1 MSYFMKSGSTWR
13 VATKESMDL
22 HEKLPAGNYVVKQ
35 DPFENLYLEHTED
48 FEIPAKLYGD
58 TTRNADR
65 IMNSFW
71 QRNKSTG
78 VMLVGEKGSGKTL
91 LSKHICVEL
100 AKQGVPTI
108 VINSPWHG
116 DKFNTLI
123 QTIEQP
129 AIIMF
134 DEFEKVY
141 DSEEQESLLTLLD
154 GVYAS
159 KKLFMLTSNDKW
171 KVDSHMRN
179 RPGRIFYMIDF
190 KGLDADFIREYCVD
204 NLNEQKHIETIVN
217 ISTIFAEFNFDML
230 KALVEDMNRYNESP
244 QDALRIL
251 NIKAEYDSGASY
263 TIEVFRGDKKADK
276 HSPSSWNGTPLTAK
290 DMSVSW
296 YFSGKKKGTDPTLC
310 VTIDEDDAPD
320 FEGWHDAEF
329 GPENLVKFDTKKGL
343 FIYEKDGVTVILT
356 REKAKYFNFDAF

>member
-1 MSYFMKSGSTWR
+1 MKSGSTWR

-22 HEKLPAGNYVVKQ
+22 HEKLPPGNYVVKQ

-65 IMNSFW
+65 IINSFW
-71 QRNKSTG
+71 QRGKSTG

-100 AKQGVPTI
+100 AKQDVPTI

-190 KGLDADFIREYCVD
+190 KGLDAEFIREYCND
-204 NLNEQKHIETIVN
+204 NLNDKKHLETIVN

-263 TIEVFRGDKKADK
+263 KVEIFRGDRKADRQ
-276 HSPSSWNGTPLTAK
+276 SPTSWNGTPLTAK

-296 YFSGKKKGTDPTLC
+296 YFDGKKKGTDTAVAAGSKPSP
-310 VTIDEDDAPD
+310 ISDDEDSSD
-320 FEGWHDAEF
+320 GWRDDEF

-343 FIYEKDGVTVILT
+343 FIYEKEGITVILT

>member
-1 MSYFMKSGSTWR
+1 M
-13 VATKESMDL
+13 
-22 HEKLPAGNYVVKQ
+22 
-35 DPFENLYLEHTED
+35 EHTED
-48 FEIPAKLYGD
+48 FELPAKLYGD

-71 QRNKSTG
+71 QRGKSTG

-108 VINSPWHG
+108 VINQPWHG

-129 AIIMF
+129 AIVLF

-190 KGLDADFIREYCVD
+190 KGLDADFIREYCED
-204 NLNEQKHIETIVN
+204 NLNDKKHLETIVN

-251 NIKAEYDSGASY
+251 NIKAEYDSGAGY
-263 TIEVFRGDKKADK
+263 KVEVFRGDRKADRQ
-276 HSPSSWNGTPLTAK
+276 SPTSWNGTPLTAK
-290 DMSVSW
+290 DMSISW
-296 YFSGKKKGTDPTLC
+296 YFNGKKKDDTADTLG
-310 VTIDEDDAPD
+310 VEIDEEEGAAL
-320 FEGWHDAEF
+320 EGWHDDEF

>member
-1 MSYFMKSGSTWR
+1 
-13 VATKESMDL
+13 MDL
-22 HEKLPAGNYVVKQ
+22 HEQLPPGNYVVKQ

-48 FEIPAKLYGD
+48 FELPAKLYGD

-71 QRNKSTG
+71 QRGKSTG

-129 AIIMF
+129 AIILF
-134 DEFEKVY
+134 DEFEKTY
-141 DSEEQESLLTLLD
+141 DSEQQESLLTLLD

-190 KGLDADFIREYCVD
+190 KGLDQDFIREYCED
-204 NLNEQKHIETIVN
+204 NLQNKTYIENIVN
-217 ISTIFAEFNFDML
+217 ISTIFAQFNFDML

-251 NIKAEYDSGASY
+251 NIKAEYDSGATY
-263 TIEVFRGDKKADK
+263 KVEVFKGDRKADRS
-276 HSPSSWNGTPLTAK
+276 SPDTWNGTPLTAK
-290 DMSVSW
+290 DISVSW
-296 YFSGKKKGTDPTLC
+296 YFKSTKTEDGQDDP
-310 VTIDEDDAPD
+310 D
-320 FEGWHDAEF
+320 EGWHDDEF
-329 GPENLVKFDTKKGL
+329 GSAHLIKFDTKKGL
-343 FIYEKDGVTVILT
+343 FIYENDGMTVILT
-356 REKAKYFNFDAF
+356 REKEKYFNFNAF

>member
-1 MSYFMKSGSTWR
+1 
-13 VATKESMDL
+13 MDL
-22 HEKLPAGNYVVKQ
+22 HEQLPPGNYVVKQ

-48 FEIPAKLYGD
+48 FELPAKLYGD

-71 QRNKSTG
+71 QRGKSTG

-129 AIIMF
+129 AIILF
-134 DEFEKVY
+134 DEFEKTY
-141 DSEEQESLLTLLD
+141 DSEQQESLLTLLD

-190 KGLDADFIREYCVD
+190 KGLDPDFIREYCED
-204 NLNEQKHIETIVN
+204 NLQNKTYIETIVN
-217 ISTIFAEFNFDML
+217 ISTIFAQFNFDML

-251 NIKAEYDSGASY
+251 NIKAEYDIGATY
-263 TIEVFRGDKKADK
+263 KVEVFKGDRKADRS
-276 HSPSSWNGTPLTAK
+276 SPDNWNGTPLTAK
-290 DMSVSW
+290 EFGVNW
-296 YFSGKKKGTDPTLC
+296 YFKSTKTEDGQDDP
-310 VTIDEDDAPD
+310 D
-320 FEGWHDAEF
+320 EGWHDDEF
-329 GPENLVKFDTKKGL
+329 GSTHLTKFDTKKGL
-343 FIYEKDGVTVILT
+343 FIYENDGMTVILT
-356 REKAKYFNFDAF
+356 REKEKFFNFNAF

>member
-1 MSYFMKSGSTWR
+1 
-13 VATKESMDL
+13 MDL
-22 HEKLPAGNYVVKQ
+22 HERLPAGNYVVKM
-35 DPFENLYLEHTED
+35 DSFENLYLEHTED

-71 QRNKSTG
+71 QRGKSTG

-100 AKQGVPTI
+100 AKQDVPTI

-129 AIIMF
+129 AVIMF

-230 KALVEDMNRYNESP
+230 KALVEDMNRYNETP
-244 QDALRIL
+244 QEALRIL
-251 NIKAEYDSGASY
+251 NIKAEYDSGAGY
-263 TIEVFRGDKKADK
+263 KVEVFRGDIKADRQ
-276 HSPSSWNGTPLTAK
+276 SPTSWNGTPLTAK
-290 DMSVSW
+290 DMSISW
-296 YFSGKKKGTDPTLC
+296 YFNGKKKDDTTDTLG
-310 VTIDEDDAPD
+310 VEIDEEEDAAL
-320 FEGWHDAEF
+320 EGWHDDEF

>member
-1 MSYFMKSGSTWR
+1 
-13 VATKESMDL
+13 
-22 HEKLPAGNYVVKQ
+22 
-35 DPFENLYLEHTED
+35 
-48 FEIPAKLYGD
+48 
-58 TTRNADR
+58 
-65 IMNSFW
+65 MNSFW
-71 QRNKSTG
+71 QRGKSTG

-100 AKQGVPTI
+100 AKEGVPTI
-108 VINSPWHG
+108 VINQPWHG

-129 AIIMF
+129 AIVLF

-190 KGLDADFIREYCVD
+190 KGLDADFIREYCED
-204 NLNEQKHIETIVN
+204 NLNDKKHLETIVN

-251 NIKAEYDSGASY
+251 NIKAEYDSGAGY
-263 TIEVFRGDKKADK
+263 KVEVFRGDRKADRQ
-276 HSPSSWNGTPLTAK
+276 SPTSWNGTPLTAK
-290 DMSVSW
+290 DMSISW
-296 YFSGKKKGTDPTLC
+296 YFNGKKKDDTTDTLG
-310 VTIDEDDAPD
+310 VEIDEEEGAAL
-320 FEGWHDAEF
+320 EGWHDDEF